1 LIAQFNERETMKS
14 IQALREQKAAL
25 AKEAR
30 NMIEQK
36 GDRKWTKDEQTAF
49 DAKADQ
55 MEDLD
60 RDITNMQRVLD
71 QEAENRFDDVDQFR
85 RDPTQN
91 KKDSAVRQAYGKLL
105 REGAQALTREEHV
118 MIRDTMS
125 TTTPSQGGYAVQSE
139 VAKELIESLKS
150 YGGMREVA
158 SQIATAQGNP
168 LSYPTSDGTAEEGEW
183 VPENTSATDAD
194 PSFGT
199 VALNAFKASSKV
211 ITVPIEL
218 LTDSTIDIVA
228 MLNARVRTRIGRT
241 MNKGFTIGG
250 GSGEP
255 MGFVPAASVGKTGAT
270 GQVATILYDDLID
283 VQESVD
289 EAYLQEGDCNWMMHQ
304 NMRKVVRKLKD
315 SNGRPIWAD
324 SYEAG
329 IKTGT
334 PAQLLGNDVVI
345 NNHMAA
351 PAANA
356 KSLGYGCFDRYMIRD
371 VLALTLFRFD
381 DSAYMKKGQ
390 VGFLA
395 WARAG
400 GNLLD
405 AAAIKLY
412 QHPAT

>member
-1 LIAQFNERETMKS
+1 
-14 IQALREQKAAL
+14 
-25 AKEAR
+25 
-30 NMIEQK
+30 
-36 GDRKWTKDEQTAF
+36 
-49 DAKADQ
+49 
-55 MEDLD
+55 
-60 RDITNMQRVLD
+60 
-71 QEAENRFDDVDQFR
+71 
-85 RDPTQN
+85 
-91 KKDSAVRQAYGKLL
+91 
-105 REGAQALTREEHV
+105 
-118 MIRDTMS
+118 
-125 TTTPSQGGYAVQSE
+125 
-139 VAKELIESLKS
+139 
-150 YGGMREVA
+150 
-158 SQIATAQGNP
+158 
-168 LSYPTSDGTAEEGEW
+168 
-183 VPENTSATDAD
+183 
-194 PSFGT
+194 
-199 VALNAFKASSKV
+199 
-211 ITVPIEL
+211 
-218 LTDSTIDIVA
+218 
-228 MLNARVRTRIGRT
+228 
-241 MNKGFTIGG
+241 
-250 GSGEP
+250 
-255 MGFVPAASVGKTGAT
+255 
-270 GQVATILYDDLID
+270 
-283 VQESVD
+283 
-289 EAYLQEGDCNWMMHQ
+289 MHQ